1 MNRQDKASDN
11 TSAKGRRDR
20 KTSDKRREIVRR
32 GVEIFTEK
40 GFHNTAVDEVVHA
53 AGVPKGSF
61 TYYFGS
67 KDTYAIEVIEMYA
80 EYFNRK
86 LEKILTDS
94 TLTPLQRIR
103 AFADDA
109 ALGMQR
115 YHFRR
120 GCLIGNLGQ
129 EVGALNERFRVAIL
143 TALDSWQKCIE
154 SCLKE
159 AVDCGELHPSV
170 DPALE
175 ARRFWYSWE
184 GAVLGAKLERSR
196 APLDALIE
204 AFIASLTK
212 ADREQKREN
221 R

>member
-1 MNRQDKASDN
+1 MATLGHTKKVQDERKAP
-11 TSAKGRRDR
+11 
-20 KTSDKRREIVRR
+20 DKRLEMVRI

-40 GFHNTAVDEVVHA
+40 GFHNTAVDEVVQG

-67 KDTYAIEVIEMYA
+67 KDAYAIEVIEVYA

-86 LEKILTDS
+86 LDRSLKDEK
-94 TLTPLQRIR
+94 LTPLQRIR

-109 ALGMQR
+109 TAGMQR

-120 GCLIGNLGQ
+120 GCLVGNLGQ

-143 TALDSWQKCIE
+143 SALLGWQQRIE
-154 SCLKE
+154 ACLVE
-159 AVDCGELHPSV
+159 ARACGELDPSA
-170 DPALE
+170 DPGVL
-175 ARRFWYSWE
+175 ARRFWYAWE

-196 APLDALIE
+196 APLDASID
-204 AFIASLTK
+204 AFIASLPKSAT
-212 ADREQKREN
+212 ARL
-221 R
+221 